1 VASAHPG
8 FESCHVLFRIKLAT
22 QRCRSAV
29 DELNHWKIAAASLS
43 SFLSSFL
50 AEYALCAIDLAAP
63 PVLVTLLDAQLQ
75 PWKD

>member
-1 VASAHPG
+1 MYD
-8 FESCHVLFRIKLAT
+8 LIQWRIAT
-22 QRCRSAV
+22 F
-29 DELNHWKIAAASLS
+29 SLS